1 MKLLRKYRFFAV
13 LLAAELV
20 LPALRPEGA
29 ARALSLSAR
38 SAAEMLSII
47 PPVFVLLGLMDV
59 WIPKETMTKYMGRG
73 AGAAGPLCAFL
84 LGSFAAGPL
93 YAAFPIAA
101 MLLKKGASFFNVFL
115 FLGAWSTTKLPQMLF
130 EISQLGARFAAVRF
144 ALNLAVI
151 ALIALLM
158 DKTAGARERAEILKR
173 AEEMSGKH

>member
-1 MKLLRKYRFFAV
+1 
-13 LLAAELV
+13 
-20 LPALRPEGA
+20 
-29 ARALSLSAR
+29 
-38 SAAEMLSII
+38 MLSII

-73 AGAAGPLCAFL
+73 AGAAGPL
-84 LGSFAAGPL
+84 

-115 FLGAWSTTKLPQMLF
+115 FLGAWSTTKIPQMLF
-130 EISQLGARFAAVRF
+130 EISQLGAKFAAVRF

-158 DKTAGARERAEILKR
+158 DKTAGAQERAEILRR
-173 AEEMSGKH
+173 AEEMSGKQ